1 MRCSRAAIS
10 AVVEAVAKVT
20 RRCRIVFTLSDGL
33 PPIYTGAG
41 RWPPPD
47 GHDGWLLPLPAT
59 YLVDWTGEVVFS
71 NVDADDTSRLEPAH
85 IITVL
90 AHLARRMDRER
101 PHRVRG
107 AASNG
112 AARRRVRE

>member
-10 AVVEAVAKVT
+10 ADVDAGAKVA
-20 RRCRIVFTLSDGL
+20 RRCRIAFTLFDEL

-47 GHDGWLLPLPAT
+47 GHHDWLLRLPAT

-71 NVDADDTSRLEPAH
+71 DVDADHTSRLEPAD

-107 AASNG
+107 AASKG
-112 AARRRVRE
+112 AARRRVSE